1 MAKTRDQKQQSVTEY
16 AQKLGKS
23 KSVVFTDY
31 KGLTMKQLSDLRN
44 KLGEVQA
51 ELTVTKNT
59 LLKLALEKT
68 KSEGLVR
75 DASASVASGPT
86 ATLFAYEDEITPIK
100 LLVKAL
106 KDAQIGQVKGGF
118 LDNQFLDSLAVNKLA
133 NLPGKLELQAKVVG
147 LLNAPLSGMVGVLQA
162 NLRNL
167 VFALDQ
173 IRAQK
178 GGE

>member
-16 AQKLGKS
+16 AQKLGRS
-23 KSVVFTDY
+23 KSVVFADY

-59 LLKLALEKT
+59 LFKLALEQVKP
-68 KSEGLVR
+68 EGLAR
-75 DASASVASGPT
+75 DASASVAGGPT

-106 KDAQIGQVKGGF
+106 KDAQMGQVKGGF

-133 NLPGKLELQAKVVG
+133 NLPGKLELQGKVVG
-147 LLNAPLSGMVGVLQA
+147 LLNAPLSGIVGVLQA

-173 IRAQK
+173 IKLSR